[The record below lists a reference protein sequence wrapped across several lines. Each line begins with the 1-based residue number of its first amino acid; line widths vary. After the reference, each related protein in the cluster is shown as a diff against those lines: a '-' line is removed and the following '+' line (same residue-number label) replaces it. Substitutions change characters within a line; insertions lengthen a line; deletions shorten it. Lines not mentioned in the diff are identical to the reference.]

1 MLQIAIKAL
10 HLRFNLAR
18 YADVQDVEDNLVHL

>member
-10 HLRFNLAR
+10 HLTDLNLAR
-18 YADVQDVEDNLVHL
+18 YADVQDVEDNLVH